1 MTSRDSESPLHT
13 LANSPSGF
21 TTRPV
26 IMGTHGMVTS
36 GHYLASRIGLSILEG
51 GGNAV
56 DAAVAMGFA
65 LSVLEPHLYGIGGEV
80 PVLIYLAAERRVV
93 SLSGQGPAPRAA
105 TIEWFRG
112 RGIDMI
118 PGNGLLAATVPAA
131 VDTWIFALSRFGTM
145 ALSQVLAEVIELAE
159 KGFPMYHGLQWS
171 IMKSADRFRAEWP
184 TTAEVFL
191 PGDKVPEIGERL
203 MQAGLARTL
212 KRLVEAEH
220 RALKQGREEA
230 LQAARDEFYRGNTAE
245 SIVRFTRE
253 NKFPDASGRSNSGLL
268 DRDDLMN
275 YSARVEAPVSITYRG
290 YDVYKC
296 GPWTQGPVFL
306 QQLNLLEGCDL
317 ASLGHNSPAY
327 IHLLAETTKLAFADR
342 EFFYG
347 DPDFVSV
354 PLGKLLSKEYAADRR
369 RMIDPDHASLELRP
383 GSSEQPELQER
394 KGHEQASP
402 GDTTHL
408 DAADRWGNLLSATP
422 SGGWISS
429 SPLIKGLG
437 FPLGTRLQM
446 FYLNP
451 SHANALLPGK
461 RPRTTLTPSLVLKD
475 GAPYLA
481 FGTPGGDQ
489 QDQWSLQFFLNHVDF
504 EMNIQEAADAPNFH
518 TAHFPSSFYP
528 HAADPGSLVL
538 ESRIPESTRGALRAK
553 GHKVKIT
560 GDWSNGRVLAIR
572 IDTKNR
578 ILSGAASARMETGYA
593 MGW

>member
-1 MTSRDSESPLHT
+1 
-13 LANSPSGF
+13 
-21 TTRPV
+21 
-26 IMGTHGMVTS
+26 MGTHGMVTS
-36 GHYLASRIGLSILEG
+36 GHYLASRIGLNILEQ

-80 PVLIYLAAERRVV
+80 PVLIYLAAKRRVV

-105 TIEWFRG
+105 TSEQFKG
-112 RGIDMI
+112 RGIDVI
-118 PGNGLLAATVPAA
+118 PGDGLLAATVPAA

-145 ALSQVLAEVIELAE
+145 GLSQVLADVIELAE
-159 KGFPMYHGLQWS
+159 QGFPMYHGLQWS
-171 IMKSADRFRAEWP
+171 ILKSAGRFRAEWP

-191 PGDKVPEIGERL
+191 PGGTVPGIGERL
-203 MQAGLARTL
+203 VQADLARTF
-212 KRLVEAEH
+212 KSLVEAEH
-220 RALKQGREEA
+220 RALKLGRKEA
-230 LQAARDEFYRGNTAE
+230 LQAARDEFYRGETAE
-245 SIVRFTRE
+245 AIVRFTQE
-253 NKFPDASGRSNSGLL
+253 NKFLDASGRPSSGLL
-268 DRDDLMN
+268 ERDDFMN
-275 YSARVEAPVSITYRG
+275 YSARVEEPVSTTYRG

-306 QQLNLLEGCDL
+306 QQLNLLEGHNL

-327 IHLLAETTKLAFADR
+327 IHLLAEAAKLAFADR
-342 EFFYG
+342 ERFYG
-347 DPDFVSV
+347 DPDFISV
-354 PLGKLLSKEYAADRR
+354 PLDTLLSKEYAADRR

-383 GSSEQPELQER
+383 GSAAQSSPR
-394 KGHEQASP
+394 DRTGHPQVSP

-408 DAADRWGNLLSATP
+408 DAADRWGNMLSATP

-437 FPLGTRLQM
+437 FSLGTRLQM
-446 FYLNP
+446 FSLDP

-475 GAPYLA
+475 GAPYMA

-489 QDQWSLQFFLNHVDF
+489 QDQWSLQFILNHVDF
-504 EMNIQEAADAPNFH
+504 GMNIQEAADAPNFH

-528 HAADPGSLVL
+528 HAADPGSLIL
-538 ESRIPESTRGALRAK
+538 EGRIPESTRAALCDK
-553 GHKVKIT
+553 GHKVKVV

-572 IDTKNR
+572 FDAKNG
-578 ILSGAASARMETGYA
+578 LLAGAASARMETGYA
-593 MGW
+593 IGW